1 MQNASNRPCRVFCL
15 TPVPSDFLLLPN
27 LFKPIFLPYVRILDM
42 VHFTHEHVE
51 GAAVDA
57 AIAIKCFI
65 DAVLFPC
72 FRMDDGTGN
81 DFIAFILK

>member
-1 MQNASNRPCRVFCL
+1 
-15 TPVPSDFLLLPN
+15 
-27 LFKPIFLPYVRILDM
+27 M

-72 FRMDDGTGN
+72 F
-81 DFIAFILK
+81 